1 VTARADA
8 AAEGAERSIRLVR
21 RTPVLPLAVALVLA
35 LPAAR
40 AHAASDVV
48 VLDSHGRAH
57 VLHDRFVPSGDALA
71 PGTAG
76 VREPAPRALARAAA
90 AKRTVPGEL
99 DALLASGAIDQAHHD
114 DWRAAWKDA
123 RGLLPK
129 LHGVRR
135 ANLAAVI
142 SNTAAIAADGLLSAT
157 RAPGV
162 FLTLQRNRQWWA
174 SGPLLSY
181 GRRVGFTGS
190 ELVWQ
195 FYPGQGIQLQW
206 LATFGKANA
215 LFAGRVYD
223 DRLRA
228 LLDEA
233 VGLATQ
239 RAGGL
244 SWDYLLRFDGG
255 RPPWTSSLSQG
266 TAIQALSRAA
276 VRLGQSSYF
285 EVARQALGVFR
296 EPPPA
301 GVRAATPVG
310 AHYLQYSFAPTLHI
324 INGFLQSL
332 NGLHDFS
339 VLANDPEGRA
349 LFAAGE
355 AQARVEVPAFDT
367 GSWSLY
373 LPGKESDLSYH
384 VLVRDFLRGLCTRL
398 QEDAARDPA
407 IPAPDPAVYCD
418 KAQSFTDDLTRP
430 PVVELPDARG
440 RAGSAAKIPFTLSK
454 ISTVTATVLR
464 KGAVVWSHTARMG
477 YGPRTL
483 SVRPAKAGPLEVRL
497 RAVDLAGNVGTTTGT
512 LHVAR
517 ATRKGAAER

>member
-1 VTARADA
+1 
-8 AAEGAERSIRLVR
+8 
-21 RTPVLPLAVALVLA
+21 VALVLA

-40 AHAASDVV
+40 AHAASDVL
-48 VLDSHGRAH
+48 VLDAQGRAH
-57 VLHDRFVPSGDALA
+57 VRHDHFVPSGDALTA
-71 PGTAG
+71 AAAGIPQPGPG
-76 VREPAPRALARAAA
+76 PAAIAAA

-99 DALLASGAIDQAHHD
+99 DALLAFGAIDQAHHD
-114 DWRAAWKDA
+114 AWRKTWDDA
-123 RGLLPK
+123 RRLLPK

-135 ANLAAVI
+135 ANLAGVI
-142 SNTAAIAADGLLSAT
+142 SNTAAIAADGLLSPT
-157 RAPGV
+157 RAPSV
-162 FLTLQRNRQWWA
+162 FLTLERNRRWWA

-215 LFAGRVYD
+215 LFAGHVYD
-223 DRLRA
+223 ERLRA

-233 VGLATQ
+233 AGLATQ
-239 RAGGL
+239 RAGGV
-244 SWDYLLRFDGG
+244 SWDYLFRFDRG
-255 RPPWTSSLSQG
+255 RPPWTSSLSQATG
-266 TAIQALSRAA
+266 IQALSRAA

-301 GVRAATPVG
+301 GVREATPVG
-310 AHYLQYSFAPTLHI
+310 AHYLQYSFAPSLHV

-339 VLANDPEGRA
+339 VLANDLEGRA

-355 AQARVEVPAFDT
+355 AEARVELPAFDT

-373 LPGKESDLSYH
+373 RPGKESDLGYH

-398 QEDAARDPA
+398 EGDLARDPA
-407 IPAPDPAVYCD
+407 VPAIDPTLYCD
-418 KAQSFTDDLTRP
+418 KAQSFTEDLTRP
-430 PVVELPDARG
+430 PVLALAAARG
-440 RAGSAAKIPFTLSK
+440 RAGRDAKVPFTLSK
-454 ISTVTATVLR
+454 VSTVTATVLR
-464 KGAVVWSHTARMG
+464 KGVVVWSHTARMG
-477 YGPRTL
+477 YGLRAL
-483 SVRPAKAGPLEVRL
+483 SLRPAKAGPLEVRL
-497 RAVDLAGNVGTTTGT
+497 RAVDLAGNVGTAAAM

-517 ATRKGAAER
+517 AARKGAA

>member
-76 VREPAPRALARAAA
+76 VREPAPRTLAHAAA

-162 FLTLQRNRQWWA
+162 FLTLERNRQWWA

-206 LATFGKANA
+206 LATFGKANG
-215 LFAGRVYD
+215 LFAGRAYD

-244 SWDYLLRFDGG
+244 AWDYLFRFDGG

-276 VRLGQSSYF
+276 VRLSQSSYF

-301 GVRAATPVG
+301 GVRAATPAG
-310 AHYLQYSFAPTLHI
+310 AHYLQYSFAPKLHI
-324 INGFLQSL
+324 INGFIQSL
-332 NGLHDFS
+332 NGLHDFA

-373 LPGKESDLSYH
+373 LPGEESDLSYH

-398 QEDAARDPA
+398 QEDAARAPA

-430 PVVELPDARG
+430 PVLGVADARV
-440 RAGSAAKIPFTLSK
+440 RAGRDAKIGFTLSK

-464 KGAVVWSHTARMG
+464 KGVVVWSQTARMG
-477 YGPRTL
+477 YGRRAMSL
-483 SVRPAKAGPLEVRL
+483 RPAKAGPLEVRL
-497 RAVDLAGNVGTTTGT
+497 RAVDLAGNVGTATGT
-512 LHVAR
+512 LHVA
-517 ATRKGAAER
+517 AAARKRP

>member
-1 VTARADA
+1 VTATADA
-8 AAEGAERSIRLVR
+8 AAAVAERTIRLVR
-21 RTPVLPLAVALVLA
+21 RTPVLPLAVALALA
-35 LPAAR
+35 LPAAC
-40 AHAASDVV
+40 AHAASDVL
-48 VLDSHGRAH
+48 VLDAQGRAH
-57 VLHDRFVPSGDALA
+57 LRHDRFVPSGDALA
-71 PGTAG
+71 PQAA
-76 VREPAPRALARAAA
+76 RIPAPAPGPAARAAA

-99 DALLASGAIDQAHHD
+99 DALLAFGAIDQAHHD
-114 DWRAAWKDA
+114 DWRAAWDDA
-123 RGLLPK
+123 RRLLPK

-142 SNTAAIAADGLLSAT
+142 SNTAAIAADGLLSPT
-157 RAPGV
+157 RAPSI
-162 FLTLQRNRQWWA
+162 FLTLERNRQWWA

-181 GRRVGFTGS
+181 GRRVGFPGS

-206 LATFGKANA
+206 LATFGKANG

-223 DRLRA
+223 ERLRA

-233 VGLATQ
+233 IGLATQ

-244 SWDYLLRFDGG
+244 AWDYLFRFDGG

-276 VRLGQSSYF
+276 VRVGQSSYF

-310 AHYLQYSFAPTLHI
+310 AHYLQYSFAPSLRI
-324 INGFLQSL
+324 INGFIQSL

-339 VLANDPEGRA
+339 VLANDLEGRA

-355 AQARVEVPAFDT
+355 AQARVEMPAFDT

-373 LPGKESDLSYH
+373 RPGKESDLGYH

-398 QEDAARDPA
+398 QGDAAS
-407 IPAPDPAVYCD
+407 DPAVPALDPALYCD
-418 KAQSFTDDLTRP
+418 AAQRFTDDLTRP
-430 PVVELPDARG
+430 PVLEVAEARG
-440 RAGSAAKIPFTLSK
+440 HAGRDAKIPFTLSK
-454 ISTVTATVLR
+454 VSTVTATVLR
-464 KGAVVWSHTARMG
+464 KGVVVWSHTARMG
-477 YGPRTL
+477 YGRRAL
-483 SVRPAKAGPLEVRL
+483 SLRPAKAGPLEVRL
-497 RAVDLAGNVGTTTGT
+497 RAVDLAGNVGTAAGT
-512 LHVAR
+512 LHVGR
-517 ATRKGAAER
+517 AAPKRP